1 MSAQP
6 SDISVTSDESTL
18 TQLNERYIESFMKSD
33 VEWYRAHL
41 ADDFLCIEAN
51 GSVLDKDQFLQKTA
65 EGPGL
70 ADYRL
75 AQVRIRIFGDVALVH
90 GMGRFRRQD
99 ATTGISR
106 YTDIYLRVG
115 SEWKAISAQITR
127 NLTRRKES
135 LL

>member
-1 MSAQP
+1 LIQP
-6 SDISVTSDESTL
+6 TEAPPKSDEATL
-18 TQLNERYIESFMKSD
+18 TELNERYIESFMKAD
-33 VEWYRAHL
+33 VEWYREHL

-51 GSVLDKDQFLQKTA
+51 GSVLDKAQFLRKTA

-75 AQVRIRIFGDVALVH
+75 EQVRIRIFGDVALVH
-90 GMGRFRRQD
+90 GKGLFRRPD

-106 YTDIYLRVG
+106 YTDVYLRAG
-115 SEWKAISAQITR
+115 HDWKAISAQITR

>member
-1 MSAQP
+1 MTTQP
-6 SDISVTSDESTL
+6 TEAPPKSDEATL
-18 TQLNERYIESFMKSD
+18 TELNERYIESFMKAD
-33 VEWYRAHL
+33 VVWYREHL

-51 GSVLDKDQFLQKTA
+51 GSVLDKAQFLRKTA
-65 EGPGL
+65 EGPDL

-75 AQVRIRIFGDVALVH
+75 EQVRIRIFGDVALVH
-90 GMGRFRRQD
+90 GKGLFRRPD
-99 ATTGISR
+99 ATTGTSR
-106 YTDIYLRVG
+106 YTDVYLRVG

>member
-1 MSAQP
+1 MPIPAEAP
-6 SDISVTSDESTL
+6 PATDEVIL
-18 TQLNERYIESFMKSD
+18 TELNRRYIESFMKSD
-33 VEWYRAHL
+33 VEWYREHL

-51 GSVLDKDQFLQKTA
+51 GSVLDKDQFLEKTA

-75 AQVRIRIFGDVALVH
+75 AQVHIRIFGDVALVH

-115 SEWKAISAQITR
+115 TEWKAISAQITR

>member
-1 MSAQP
+1 MPIPPAEAP
-6 SDISVTSDESTL
+6 PATDEVIL
-18 TQLNERYIESFMKSD
+18 TELNRRYIESFMKSD
-33 VEWYRAHL
+33 VEWYREHL

-51 GSVLDKDQFLQKTA
+51 GSVLDKAQFLRKTA

-70 ADYRL
+70 AEYRL
-75 AQVRIRIFGDVALVH
+75 EQARVRLFGDVALVH
-90 GMGRFRRQD
+90 GMGLFRRLD

-106 YTDIYLRVG
+106 YTDVYLRTG
-115 SEWKAISAQITR
+115 NEWKAISAQITR